1 MEPDQKRMSPA
12 EISRRTRYYHALMDR
27 ECLESGEEYERLK
40 NVIVIFILSDD
51 PFGMRRMVYTICN
64 MCREVPELPY
74 DDGARTLFLYTKGT
88 EGEPPETLRQL
99 LHYMEDGTEENAVN
113 PELKELHRMVEAVKE
128 NREVERSYMKSWERE
143 AEIRKEERA
152 KERLN
157 TERERQR
164 AEREKQKAEQEKQR
178 AERAERE
185 KQQAE
190 AKIRELEEK
199 VRRYE
204 QGLV

>member
-88 EGEPPETLRQL
+88 E
-99 LHYMEDGTEENAVN
+99 
-113 PELKELHRMVEAVKE
+113 
-128 NREVERSYMKSWERE
+128 VERSYMKSWERE

>member
-88 EGEPPETLRQL
+88 ELYEILGEGGGDTERGEGEGASEYRTGKAESRARETEGRTGKA
-99 LHYMEDGTEENAVN
+99 ESRTCG
-113 PELKELHRMVEAVKE
+113 K
-128 NREVERSYMKSWERE
+128 RE
-143 AEIRKEERA
+143 AA
-152 KERLN
+152 
-157 TERERQR
+157 
-164 AEREKQKAEQEKQR
+164 
-178 AERAERE
+178 
-185 KQQAE
+185 
-190 AKIRELEEK
+190 
-199 VRRYE
+199 
-204 QGLV
+204 GGS